1 MSYNETSGERY
12 LCFSLGEETFAIPL
26 LSVREVIAV
35 PEITRVPQTPA
46 HFLVIMNLRGQIISV
61 IDLRNK
67 LAIKPKVNSETAVI
81 ICDLGENSIGVVVDS
96 INSVL
101 HPSPDQVTEKPE
113 IQSQR
118 NTEYIK
124 GVYRL
129 EHELVLLLDIAQAL
143 SLGDHQLLAKSSPQA
158 KAA

>member
-1 MSYNETSGERY
+1 MSNNETNGERY

-35 PEITRVPQTPA
+35 PEITRVPQTPP
-46 HFLVIMNLRGQIISV
+46 HFMGIMNLRGQVISV

-67 LAIKPKVNSETAVI
+67 LSIKPKANAETAII
-81 ICDLGENSIGVVVDS
+81 ICDLGDNSVGVVVDS

-101 HPSPDQVTEKPE
+101 HPSPEEVTEKPE

-118 NTEYIK
+118 NTDYIK
-124 GVYRL
+124 GVYRMQN
-129 EHELVLLLDIAQAL
+129 ELVLLLDIAQAL
-143 SLGDHQLLAKSSPQA
+143 SLGDHQLLAKSSVQ